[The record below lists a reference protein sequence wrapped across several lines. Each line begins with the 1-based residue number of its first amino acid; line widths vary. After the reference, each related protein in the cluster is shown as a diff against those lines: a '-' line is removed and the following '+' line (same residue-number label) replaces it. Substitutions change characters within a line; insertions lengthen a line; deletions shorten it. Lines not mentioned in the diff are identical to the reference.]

1 MIRLIHSFIR
11 DRRDREREMGDDGD
25 VPTSSILFAVRKH
38 AGRTCASH
46 TAAFLAC
53 KRGDQDPETCLRE
66 GAALTGCLV
75 DALKD
80 LKSKCG
86 DELNGYAACLDY
98 RSNNFEKCRKEQ
110 AAFENTCTL

>member
-1 MIRLIHSFIR
+1 
-11 DRRDREREMGDDGD
+11 
-25 VPTSSILFAVRKH
+25 VPTSSVLFAVRKH